1 MHRIVRVFL
10 LVLALG
16 LAVPALAPPHAAAAG
31 ETAQT
36 DLGLPRPIVKPA
48 MKWLK
53 DNWKMLYIAFDE
65 LMDDL
70 NGCGCGD
77 PPPPLLEPLAPYP
90 APGPALESN

>member
-1 MHRIVRVFL
+1 MQRIVRVFL

-36 DLGLPRPIVKPA
+36 DVGLPRPIVKPA

-65 LMDDL
+65 LIDDL
-70 NGCGCGD
+70 TGCPCD
-77 PPPPLLEPLAPYP
+77 PAPEPTPDPYP
-90 APGPALESN
+90 EPEPQWN